1 MKNRMIDAVV
11 NAASMVL
18 EGILFTIPLWI
29 VAGIG
34 SAVVGITYL
43 CK

>member
-1 MKNRMIDAVV
+1 MKNRMIDAIT
-11 NAASMVL
+11 NAVDAVL
-18 EGILFTIPLWI
+18 VGMLLTLPLWI
-29 VAGIG
+29 VAGVG

>member
-1 MKNRMIDAVV
+1 MKTKLVDAMV

-18 EGILFTIPLWI
+18 EGILLTLPLWV
-29 VAGIG
+29 VAVGG
-34 SAVVGITYL
+34 SAVVGIAYL

>member
-18 EGILFTIPLWI
+18 EGIMLTIPLWI
-29 VAGIG
+29 VAVGG